1 MSDSKRADSSLSASN
16 AAEDVTQETIYTRRV
31 LRFTLGIGLA
41 VAVSAI
47 WAWPLAFIVPVFV
60 AKFLVDRQEPTM
72 QTVYELLISMIC
84 TIGLAWLVSFGPTHY
99 PMVLLPLL
107 AMMMLWGYY
116 LFSDPKWNFFATIF
130 IVATLLLPYLSL
142 LQPGAAILVG
152 VGLSFSGVVAVVIF
166 ALLHALLPDLSP
178 KKEQLADA
186 QQSHDERTHEAF
198 RALIIAFPVICFFYF
213 LEISGALLT
222 MIFIAIL
229 SLQAAGAKSVK
240 VSLFLLV
247 TNGIGGAL
255 AVVFYNLLT
264 IVPEVQFYIGMS
276 MLAALF
282 FGQKIYAD
290 PAKAPLYAGIL
301 SALLVVVGSTASST
315 DKDVA
320 VNFYLRI
327 LQLFL
332 VGVYMIFASFFLES
346 RDWKFLKKRNSL

>member
-1 MSDSKRADSSLSASN
+1 MSDKAQELIVSTEK
-16 AAEDVTQETIYTRRV
+16 AALEEAIYTRRV

-41 VAVSAI
+41 VAVSSI

-60 AKFLVDRQEPTM
+60 AKFLVDRQEPTV

-84 TIGLAWLVSFGPTHY
+84 TIAIAWLVSFGPTQY
-99 PMVLLPLL
+99 PAVLLPLL

-116 LFSDPKWNFFATIF
+116 LFSSPKWNFFATIF
-130 IVATLLLPYLSL
+130 IVATLLLPYLGL
-142 LQPGAAILVG
+142 LQPGASLMVG
-152 VGLSFSGVVAVVIF
+152 VGLSFSGVVAVAIF
-166 ALLHALLPDLSP
+166 ALLHVLLPDLSP
-178 KKEQLADA
+178 EKESLANA
-186 QQSHDERTHEAF
+186 EQSHDERTHEAF
-198 RALIIAFPVICFFYF
+198 RALILAFPVICFFYF

-229 SLQAAGAKSVK
+229 SLQAAGAKSIK

-247 TNGIGGAL
+247 TNGIGGVL
-255 AVVFYNLLT
+255 AIVFYNLLT
-264 IVPEVQFYIGMS
+264 IVPELPFYIGMS
-276 MLAALF
+276 MLAALI

-290 PAKAPLYAGIL
+290 PTKAPLFAGIL
-301 SALLVVVGSTASST
+301 SALLVVVGSTVSST

-332 VGVYMIFASFFLES
+332 VGVYMIFASFYLES